1 MSFAQPPLFI
11 YRLTP
16 SYLGLLGRRQWAGV
30 EEGTPPPLRTDFA
43 AKYFF
48 FSLFYSLAPARI
60 NGPFFS
66 LSLFRSE
73 YRVFKLRFSSPCVW
87 AVSGRQPLCL
97 RPVSLEYVCLFSL
110 IMDPLEEEEAERLP
124 RLSLGQ
130 FFGGWLRSCA
140 AISRCLDE
148 LPPLLIFS
156 SFYST
161 LSRSSSSPL
170 RMIPI

>member
-30 EEGTPPPLRTDFA
+30 EEGTLPPLRTDFA

-66 LSLFRSE
+66 LSFVPSIGFLSSTFPPP
-73 YRVFKLRFSSPCVW
+73 VFEP
-87 AVSGRQPLCL
+87 VSGRQPLCL

-130 FFGGWLRSCA
+130 FFGG
-140 AISRCLDE
+140 
-148 LPPLLIFS
+148 
-156 SFYST
+156 
-161 LSRSSSSPL
+161 
-170 RMIPI
+170 